1 MTQHPHPTL
10 GNGKICYLEIP
21 STDINISAA
30 FYREVFGWKI
40 RDRGDGQIAFDDS
53 VEEVSGTWIT
63 GRTPSKE
70 PGVVISIMV
79 DDIYKAMQ
87 LVITHG
93 GKIVQPVGMD
103 APELTARF
111 SDPSG
116 NIFALYQ
123 QPA

>member
-1 MTQHPHPTL
+1 MA
-10 GNGKICYLEIP
+10 KICYLEIP